1 MARMGGR
8 EVHSEF
14 KKGNLKETADL
25 DDLEEDKNLILK
37 IKT

>member
-1 MARMGGR
+1 MSGR
-8 EVHSEF
+8 EIRSELT
-14 KKGNLKETADL
+14 KGNLKETDDL